1 MKKKIICCLL
11 PLVSLFSSN
20 IYADVKLQS
29 AKEMNA
35 VVVNGKAEGWSFIQ
49 GTNNIILPN
58 GENQILFQMGKIVLE
73 DAAKKKF
80 NSIPLLIKF
89 ESQDSVLT
97 LSYPNIRTLDQA
109 KSFDKSPQIKLKNSN
124 GENVPFEL
132 EQLDNNG
139 LQNFRDYEREV
150 ANYNE
155 LGGIDAVTQ
164 VSPEPQLQTKAVFIP
179 SDVKPSPE
187 AKMVFLKNA
196 FTSLSPEE
204 KQQFMS
210 WGLKHL

>member
-1 MKKKIICCLL
+1 ML
-11 PLVSLFSSN
+11 PLVSLFSN
-20 IYADVKLQS
+20 IVYADVTLQA

-58 GENQILFQMGKIVLE
+58 GENQVLFQVGQIVLE
-73 DAAKKKF
+73 DATRKKF

-89 ESQDSVLT
+89 ESKDSTIILT
-97 LSYPNIRTLDQA
+97 YPKIRTLDQA
-109 KSFDKSPQIKLKNSN
+109 KAFDKSPKITLKNSN
-124 GENVPFEL
+124 GENVYFEL
-132 EQLDNNG
+132 KQLDNNG

-150 ANYNE
+150 SNYNQI
-155 LGGIDAVTQ
+155 GGIASVTQ
-164 VSPEPQLQTKAVFIP
+164 ARTESQLQNKAVLIK
-179 SDVKPSPE
+179 SDVKSSPE

-196 FTSLSPEE
+196 FTALNPDE